1 MLVYSQRGSRE
12 GSTVCDPSS
21 GTSKVV
27 LPIRDVTPLG
37 VSLSVVRR
45 NPTARIVECT
55 ELNADTGSYPDQ
67 WSQGSLP

>member
-1 MLVYSQRGSRE
+1 MD
-12 GSTVCDPSS
+12 TVCDSSS

-27 LPIRDVTPLG
+27 LPKRDVIPLG

-45 NPTARIVECT
+45 DPTTCIVECA
-55 ELNADTGSYPDQ
+55 ELNTNTGSYPDQ